1 MFTVEKYNRSKCREE
16 LILGSSRPIDTSTA
30 SAVHKTQETWMK
42 KGQKKC
48 KSQRTRKSVGLF
60 LLEMTGKLRL

>member
-42 KGQKKC
+42 KDQKIC
-48 KSQRTRKSVGLF
+48 GIVPSRNDRKASPIIPP
-60 LLEMTGKLRL
+60 